1 MGLLVVSAAN
11 KTIQP
16 GVYLLLIRQIQRL
29 QLGALVSGVDLQQVV
44 EVGGE
49 DQRAALHQLQ
59 HGAQQ
64 VLAGVLHLALQV
76 VKHLIEAVLEERGAH
91 VARAL
96 KDRRKDEVKKKKKAA
111 EQKLQRKKQNKNPFE
126 CFQTKV
132 IHVSDLSVNF
142 GL

>member
-1 MGLLVVSAAN
+1 MDGFVGRQCR
-11 KTIQP
+11 KQTMQP
-16 GVYLLLIRQIQRL
+16 AVYLLLIRQIQRL

-76 VKHLIEAVLEERGAH
+76 VKHLVEAVLEERGAH
-91 VARAL
+91 VACAL
-96 KDRRKDEVKKKKKAA
+96 KEKQRDKKIFSA
-111 EQKLQRKKQNKNPFE
+111 EQHFYFYFLRPFSMFLNKNDT
-126 CFQTKV
+126 C
-132 IHVSDLSVNF
+132 L
-142 GL
+142 